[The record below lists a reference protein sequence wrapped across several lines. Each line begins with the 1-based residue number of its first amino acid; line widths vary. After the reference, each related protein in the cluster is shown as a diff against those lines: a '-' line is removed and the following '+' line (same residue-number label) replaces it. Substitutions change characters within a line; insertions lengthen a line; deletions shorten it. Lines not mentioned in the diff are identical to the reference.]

1 MNRRHFIKCSSAI
14 GALCMLPISLWSQA
28 TTVYS
33 KDILTGKGN
42 PQLFGDGYRLQ
53 EKAHKAF
60 KAMKSEALKENI
72 NIQVVSSYRNFDHQK
87 RIWESKYARFTKQGL
102 NSNQVISKIIEYS
115 TIPGT
120 SRHHWGTDLDII
132 DANSTYKGDVL
143 VPSKFHGTGPFCKL
157 KEWMDNNAANFG
169 FKLVYTDNPA
179 REGFKYEPWHYSFAE
194 ISKPMLS
201 EYRKIDLKSF
211 LKEEKL
217 SGSSIITS
225 KFIDDYISK
234 NILDINPEL
243 L

>member
-87 RIWESKYARFTKQGL
+87 EFGKVNT
-102 NSNQVISKIIEYS
+102 
-115 TIPGT
+115 
-120 SRHHWGTDLDII
+120 LDSQ
-132 DANSTYKGDVL
+132 NKG
-143 VPSKFHGTGPFCKL
+143 
-157 KEWMDNNAANFG
+157 
-169 FKLVYTDNPA
+169 
-179 REGFKYEPWHYSFAE
+179 
-194 ISKPMLS
+194 
-201 EYRKIDLKSF
+201 
-211 LKEEKL
+211 
-217 SGSSIITS
+217 
-225 KFIDDYISK
+225 
-234 NILDINPEL
+234 
-243 L
+243 